1 MNIVANTRPVRGVV
15 IRTKD
20 GDNGSTSIGDRQH
33 EWDEMRFGVVAFG
46 KLTLRVRPRS
56 IEIAQADPAQPIR
69 RGTGLYHAL
78 DKQLALAIRI
88 DRTERMFF
96 GQDGVLGDAIDGT
109 RRRKNQVL
117 YSYRTH
123 SLQEGQRTRDVI
135 RVVLQGVLDRF
146 SNVGKSRKVHH
157 IGDLVLPE
165 HLHEPG
171 SIVQISLDK
180 VPPRC

>member
-1 MNIVANTRPVRGVV
+1 MGISQIINMNIVANTRPVRGVV

-20 GDNGSTSIGDRQH
+20 GDIGSTSIGDRQH
-33 EWDEMRFGVVAFG
+33 KWDEMRFGVVAFA

-96 GQDGVLGDAIDGT
+96 GQDGVPGDP
-109 RRRKNQVL
+109 
-117 YSYRTH
+117 
-123 SLQEGQRTRDVI
+123 RDMAKA
-135 RVVLQGVLDRF
+135 G
-146 SNVGKSRKVHH
+146 
-157 IGDLVLPE
+157 LPE
-165 HLHEPG
+165 P
-171 SIVQISLDK
+171 
-180 VPPRC
+180 